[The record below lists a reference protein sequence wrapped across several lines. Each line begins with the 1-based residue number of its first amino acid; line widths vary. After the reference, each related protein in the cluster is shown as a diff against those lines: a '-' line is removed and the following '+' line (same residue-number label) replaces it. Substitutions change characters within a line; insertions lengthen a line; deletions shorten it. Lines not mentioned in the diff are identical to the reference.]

1 MKSVRLIETLLIGE
15 DEHPTHKYE
24 IYGSDSQTPEYA
36 LLFERQATG
45 SGGWVESEERISL
58 AVEQEKQEAS
68 SVMDYGYSDSAAAL
82 RDLVSDA
89 ITRCEEHWQE
99 SQHPGEN
106 ERH

>member
-24 IYGSDSQTPEYA
+24 IYGSDSQTPDYA
-36 LLFERQATG
+36 LLFERQANG
-45 SGGWVESEERISL
+45 SSWVESEEHISL
-58 AVEQEKQEAS
+58 TAGQEKQEAG

-99 SQHPGEN
+99 SQHPGES